1 MLAEG
6 AEERPHPSS
15 GASIIHSEFI
25 TFHSGK
31 QMTSFSSS
39 SSSSSSM
46 SMSLSSMSS
55 SLNSNTLKTSPSSE
69 PEADE
74 KETPLSILDDRWK
87 CSSCTALNEFCM
99 NRCRGCQLLKGHTLV
114 NAPSL
119 KKWECKRCTFVNAKN
134 NKSCE
139 MCNTSKEFSSSRSLT
154 TSTSTTKTTI
164 DLKQLEVAL
173 SLPPD
178 NNTLIKF
185 ECCFFSGED
194 NLIFSGVP
202 FELPNTLPWTSL
214 LVVCQ
219 YMFRH
224 TLPALTTDKDGILY
238 ALMQESYL
246 TKNDMMKLS
255 SLFPSSKSTIQL
267 CVKAAAYVCDGEYC
281 ERFISHQPCRYCGQV
296 SVPRP
301 LPQPIEK
308 IWNEPGCSFSWI
320 QSRRHALE
328 DQGRLLFLKLSK

>member
-1 MLAEG
+1 
-6 AEERPHPSS
+6 
-15 GASIIHSEFI
+15 
-25 TFHSGK
+25 
-31 QMTSFSSS
+31 MTSFSSS
-39 SSSSSSM
+39 SSSSSMSADDLNSGSSSSVNSSSCK

-55 SLNSNTLKTSPSSE
+55 SLNSSSE
-69 PEADE
+69 SEADE
-74 KETPLSILDDRWK
+74 KETHSNLGLSILDDCWK
-87 CSSCTALNEFCM
+87 CSSCTALNEFCV
-99 NRCRGCQLLKGHTLV
+99 NRCKVCQLLKGHTLV
-114 NAPSL
+114 TAPSS

-134 NKSCE
+134 KKSCE
-139 MCNTSKEFSSSRSLT
+139 MCNTFKEFSSSRILT
-154 TSTSTTKTTI
+154 TSTSTI

-173 SLPPD
+173 SLPAD

-185 ECCFFSGED
+185 ECGFFSGDD
-194 NLIFSGVP
+194 NLIFSGIQ
-202 FELPNTLPWTSL
+202 FELPRTLPWTSL

-246 TKNDMMKLS
+246 TKNDMMELS
-255 SLFPSSKSTIQL
+255 SLFHSSKSIIQL
-267 CVKAAAYVCDGEYC
+267 CVKAAAFVCDGEYC
-281 ERFISHQPCRYCGQV
+281 ERFISHQPCKYCGQV

-301 LPQPIEK
+301 LPKPIEK